1 MYTKLCIA
9 HRRLLFGNA
18 ILDHVEISVFL
29 LSLSLPSAP
38 VALFDSSILVT
49 RYKVI

>member
-9 HRRLLFGNA
+9 HRRLLFENA
-18 ILDHVEISVFL
+18 ILDHVEISVLL
-29 LSLSLPSAP
+29 LSLFLQTVP
-38 VALFDSSILVT
+38 VALFDCPILVT